1 MTRLIVSLHDVAPAT
16 AEQSRRWLELLEA
29 RSIRASLLVVAGPW
43 QGGDMHSS
51 ASFSSW
57 LRRAEANGHEVVIH
71 GWEHT
76 RAIPPT
82 GLRGMYGNLMA
93 RGCEEFWS
101 IDYAGAMTRLSMGLN
116 ALRDEGFDPVGFV
129 APGWLM
135 SHDTIRALRTVPL
148 RYTVTHTRVLDLAS
162 TRSVRVVTTS
172 QRPGS
177 VLSHPCAVAARGLLA
192 SQISRSRPV
201 RVAIHPADLAEP
213 ALRRANVKLCD
224 AALGHG
230 YSSLTYR
237 DFHHLNFDDRSR
249 LGGH

>member
-43 QGGDMHSS
+43 QGGDMLSS

-76 RAIPPT
+76 RAMPPT

-101 IDYAGAMTRLSMGLN
+101 IDYAGAMTRLSKGLN

-192 SQISRSRPV
+192 SRISRSRPV